1 MLLGRPMVSWQ
12 ASSASFSRRSVSL
25 KLYVYHPL
33 LLFSVLIVFA
43 ETRNRAFPEDRCK
56 AWRQRFCLRQI
67 FIPFFRHVAS
77 YRGCFF
83 TPAVSYSIPASLV
96 FSKSSR
102 YGAIFPSS
110 SPFTYS
116 YMLHVSVAFRI
127 WLLGRFKG

>member
-1 MLLGRPMVSWQ
+1 MQSVEAEVLFETNIHTLLPSCR
-12 ASSASFSRRSVSL
+12 
-25 KLYVYHPL
+25 
-33 LLFSVLIVFA
+33 LIP
-43 ETRNRAFPEDRCK
+43 R
-56 AWRQRFCLRQI
+56 L
-67 FIPFFRHVAS
+67 
-77 YRGCFF
+77 FF
-83 TPAVSYSIPASLV
+83 TPAVSYSVPASLVFMV